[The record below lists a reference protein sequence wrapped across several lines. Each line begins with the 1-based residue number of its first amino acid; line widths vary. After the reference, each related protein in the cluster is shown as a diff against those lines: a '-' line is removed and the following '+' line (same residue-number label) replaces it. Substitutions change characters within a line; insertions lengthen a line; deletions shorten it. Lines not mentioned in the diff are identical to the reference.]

1 MEKIN
6 VCGNVW
12 GNESI
17 FLEYSKP
24 NALTLFIILAV
35 VKEDIQIIF
44 KSRQRVISILHSFL
58 KIFAALDNLRIHSTS
73 VVQRWSN
80 VCILKSLCD
89 LGCYSNIFF
98 IFVISFQVFIVVS
111 L

>member
-12 GNESI
+12 GNGSI

-44 KSRQRVISILHSFL
+44 KSRQRVISILRSFL
-58 KIFAALDNLRIHSTS
+58 RIFAALDNLRIRSTS
-73 VVQRWSN
+73 VV
-80 VCILKSLCD
+80 
-89 LGCYSNIFF
+89 
-98 IFVISFQVFIVVS
+98 
-111 L
+111 